1 MEETIEILPVS
12 LLDTNRPTV
21 GELKKLAKSLH
32 LELGWHYLLDLTW
45 IIQRLEPIS
54 GKHIL
59 DAGAGT
65 GILQWH
71 LAERGARVL
80 SVDRA
85 SRADLPLRFRRR
97 YHVNGLRPEDL
108 LPYAR
113 TVRIKL
119 NASSKLSAKTITL
132 GRDLISTANPHRS
145 PGKVIILNQDLM
157 SLGEVASG
165 SIDAV
170 AAVSALEHNTPEN
183 LRLVVSEL
191 MRVLKPGGVL
201 LATLVAARDENW
213 FHEPSHAWC
222 YTDAS
227 LRQIFD
233 LPSDTPSNYSSYD
246 KLMTELRECSELR
259 DNLASF
265 YFRSSQSGM
274 PWGKWDP
281 DYQPVGVCKIKPGGS
296 KE

>member
-1 MEETIEILPVS
+1 MEEIVEILPVS
-12 LLDTNRPTV
+12 LLEKNRPIV
-21 GELKKLAKSLH
+21 VALKKLAKSLH
-32 LELGWHYLLDLTW
+32 LEFGWHYLLDLTW
-45 IIQRLEPIS
+45 IIQRLEPVS
-54 GKHIL
+54 GKHII

-71 LAERGARVL
+71 LAESGAKVL
-80 SVDRA
+80 SVDRE

-97 YHVNGLRPEDL
+97 FHVSGLRPEDL
-108 LPYAR
+108 HPYSQ
-113 TVRIKL
+113 TVRIKF

-145 PGKVIILNQDLM
+145 PGRVIIYNQDLM
-157 SLGEVASG
+157 SLREIASE

-183 LRLVVSEL
+183 LHLVVDEL

-201 LATLVAARDENW
+201 LATLVAARDENR

-222 YTDAS
+222 YTGES

-233 LPSDTPSNYSSYD
+233 LPDNAPTNYNLYD
-246 KLMTELRECSELR
+246 ELMEELRDCSELR

-265 YFRSSQSGM
+265 YFRSSQNGM

-281 DYQPVGVCKIKPGGS
+281 QYQPVGVCKIKPGGL
-296 KE
+296 